1 MSHTEIELGND
12 FKIEL
17 TTQGEELDKIE
28 NSVYTQLT
36 NDGWFGSKEKAEE
49 WGGDVLFEAVLY
61 YLEALGIT
69 ITLEEE
75 M

>member
-17 TTQGEELDKIE
+17 KAKGKELDKID
-28 NSVYTQLT
+28 NYVYTQLT
-36 NDGWFGSKEKAEE
+36 NDGWFNSKEKAEE
-49 WGGDVLFEAVLY
+49 WGGDVLFEAVSY